1 MRRIAE
7 VFKHVESFD
16 GLDGLSW
23 LAEAR
28 CMHIVSRY
36 ARCIKAVINHGFSFG
51 HSQSLTRLTSS
62 SLVTHQTLP
71 GYPKVCCVVPRQAL
85 GGLSMAKS
93 EYGGM
98 LSVWLRGIKGKPVA
112 SQSLCSIQDAFI
124 PTACVIISPA
134 RVE

>member
-36 ARCIKAVINHGFSFG
+36 ARRIKAVLIMDSHLDIRNHLLG
-51 HSQSLTRLTSS
+51 L
-62 SLVTHQTLP
+62 
-71 GYPKVCCVVPRQAL
+71 QA
-85 GGLSMAKS
+85 
-93 EYGGM
+93 
-98 LSVWLRGIKGKPVA
+98 PV
-112 SQSLCSIQDAFI
+112 
-124 PTACVIISPA
+124 
-134 RVE
+134 